1 MSHDFPASIFLVQ
14 PSHLPFLFKKRLSLN
29 EVEKV
34 GRRTDRIIV
43 SSVSSADTLP
53 FNVRLLLI
61 VLILVRGGPGKVFQE
76 IDFAT
81 GIELGERQSFSRT
94 NGEATPAV
102 RAERL
107 LSNPACGVFS

>member
-1 MSHDFPASIFLVQ
+1 MQSA
-14 PSHLPFLFKKRLSLN
+14 HLPFLFKKRLSRN

-34 GRRTDRIIV
+34 RRRTVRVIV
-43 SSVSSADTLP
+43 SSICSAGALP

-81 GIELGERQSFSRT
+81 GIELGERQSIPRT
-94 NGEATPAV
+94 NGEATPAM
-102 RAERL
+102 RAQ
-107 LSNPACGVFS
+107 